1 MCMHTNTI
9 HNIRK
14 IATKIQPSN
23 AMFHRRLDKL
33 VNVSVLRERILS
45 ALSWVRSF
53 SRGVA
58 VEHKVN
64 TGVHAAV
71 QNGQQH
77 QGRDDGCWDDKR
89 AERHA
94 IPCVKAHT

>member
-45 ALSWVRSF
+45 
-53 SRGVA
+53 VA